1 MLLLNI
7 LIYFGDKIKQKMIT
21 EAKNISHQMLK
32 VEDYSKET
40 MLVLRTNIMLL
51 LCEILTT
58 KNYPINHIYAAIKGK
73 LFLSNAD
80 SKLLIFLLN
89 QIRPELQ
96 PPDQFLLAV
105 IVLELLNS
113 S

>member
-1 MLLLNI
+1 
-7 LIYFGDKIKQKMIT
+7 
-21 EAKNISHQMLK
+21 
-32 VEDYSKET
+32 
-40 MLVLRTNIMLL
+40 
-51 LCEILTT
+51 
-58 KNYPINHIYAAIKGK
+58 
-73 LFLSNAD
+73 LSNAD